1 EQNEGLAYTTRVN
14 CAETT
19 ITLCA
24 DNISAHNV
32 YYVKWRGVTR
42 KSLVIYVKTEKAFSP
57 MPFIVYVV
65 HF

>member
-1 EQNEGLAYTTRVN
+1 MSLYKIG
-14 CAETT
+14 
-19 ITLCA
+19 
-24 DNISAHNV
+24 AHNV

>member
-1 EQNEGLAYTTRVN
+1 MFQLHKDDQKNSGSFL
-14 CAETT
+14 
-19 ITLCA
+19 LHL
-24 DNISAHNV
+24 SAHNV